1 MSVIHLTFPTRPVD
15 RHTET
20 VATSAYLNQRLR
32 TEAEVISLRA
42 ARQAADRP
50 CDTEGGSAA

>member
-1 MSVIHLTFPTRPVD
+1 MSVIHLTFPARPVD
-15 RHTET
+15 RRTET
-20 VATSAYLNQRLR
+20 VATSPYLNRPPR

-50 CDTEGGSAA
+50 CDTDDGDAA